1 MFTASTF
8 HRCRVIVWATRPT
21 ILTGSIVRS
30 VVMIVHAFIVAPSR
44 R

>member
-1 MFTASTF
+1 MFMASTF
-8 HRCRVIVWATRPT
+8 HKCRVIVWATRLT

-30 VVMIVHAFIVAPSR
+30 VVVIVHALIVAPSR